1 MSFSYSKFMR
11 NITLKQLR
19 IVAAAHA
26 GGSFAAA
33 AQALNVTPP
42 AVTMQMKLLE
52 EDIGLAVFERD
63 PTGLV
68 PTAAGQEVLDAAR
81 RIAAILEDARE
92 SLEAMRSPDGG
103 RVTVGVVSTA
113 KYFAPRML
121 AAFAHSHPRVDLN
134 LVVGNRSEVLARFEA
149 GDFDLAIMGRPPV
162 EVAQESALIG
172 DHPHVIV
179 AAPDDPLARLG
190 RIGPERLADR
200 VFLVREPGSG
210 TRMLMERFLASAGVA
225 PKIGMEI
232 GSNETIKQAVMAG
245 LGLTFISAHTVAAEI
260 EDRRLAL
267 VEVEGLPL
275 WRRWYVVR
283 LMRKRPLPS
292 TRALVDFLIRH
303 GAEFLPRV
311 ANVPIS
317 PPEG

>member
-1 MSFSYSKFMR
+1 MR

-19 IVAAAHA
+19 IVLAARE
-26 GGSFAAA
+26 GGSFVAA

-52 EDIGLAVFERD
+52 EDIGLALFERAPD
-63 PTGLV
+63 GLV
-68 PTAAGQEVLDAAR
+68 PTAAGEEVLSAAR
-81 RIAAILEDARE
+81 RIAAILEETRDGLA
-92 SLEAMRSPDGG
+92 AMRSPDGG

-121 AAFAHSHPRVDLN
+121 AAFQKSHPRVDLQ
-134 LVVGNRSEVLARFEA
+134 LVVGNRSEVLQRFEA
-149 GDFDLAIMGRPPV
+149 GDFDLAVMGRPPE

-172 DHPHVIV
+172 EHPHVVV
-179 AAPDDPLARLG
+179 AAPDDPIVDHG
-190 RIGPERLADR
+190 RIRPKELAGR

-210 TRMLMERFLASAGVA
+210 TRILMERFLAQAGLT
-225 PKIGMEI
+225 PRIGMEI

-260 EDRRLAL
+260 EDQRLAL
-267 VEVEGLPL
+267 VDVEGLPM

-283 LMRKRPLPS
+283 LTRKKALPA
-292 TRALVDFLIRH
+292 TRALIEFLTH
-303 GAEFLPRV
+303 NGAEFLPRV
-311 ANVPIS
+311 PGLPTAPE
-317 PPEG
+317 PPRGRG